1 MEGNIVLD
9 FHYFQLI
16 SFGLL
21 IVKERLVSAV
31 AQTADPRFAAFFG
44 DSAQDLH
51 TSDSPRERSQHTE
64 DTEH

>member
-1 MEGNIVLD
+1 MLD

-31 AQTADPRFAAFFG
+31 AQTADPRLAAFFG

-51 TSDSPRERSQHTE
+51 TSDSPREWSQHTE